1 MTKNTKLIIGVIA
14 IAGIGYY
21 LYNRNKK
28 TQSNTTAMMFDGDYD
43 NAGGSCGGANG
54 SQSNCPP
61 CHRCLN
67 GQCTQ
72 LPPSVCRF
80 TPSSR

>member
-1 MTKNTKLIIGVIA
+1 MTKNTKIIVGLLA
-14 IAGIGYY
+14 IAGVGYF

-28 TQSNTTAMMFDGDYD
+28 TTSNNTVKFDGDFN

-61 CHRCLN
+61 CHRCMN
-67 GQCTQ
+67 GQCSP
-72 LPPSVCRF
+72 LPPSVCKF
-80 TPSSR
+80 TPSR